1 MRVLLV
7 HANPFHRVLA
17 ASPDTLEQLRS
28 RSGDLAETRIA
39 DPFQAGDWRAN
50 IDDALANFRP
60 DLIGFG
66 VRAIEDV
73 VSLLPE
79 VRALRDRVG
88 TLAPGVPIVA
98 GATTTPD
105 IASALLAHLEIS
117 WSIADDL
124 AFRHLVERASRGLD
138 WRGVAGVIRAT
149 PSGRGS
155 HTTFGGAFL
164 ALAVD

>member
-7 HANPFHRVLA
+7 HANPFQRLLV

-28 RSGDLAETRIA
+28 RLGDLAETRIA
-39 DPFQAGDWRAN
+39 DPFRTGDWRAN
-50 IDDALANFRP
+50 IDDALSDFQP

-88 TLAPGVPIVA
+88 ALAPGVPIVA
-98 GATTTPD
+98 GGTTLPD
-105 IASALLAHLEIS
+105 IAPALLAHLEIS
-117 WSIADDL
+117 WGIADDL
-124 AFRHLVERASRGLD
+124 AFRHLVERAACGLD
-138 WRGVAGVIRAT
+138 WRGVAGVIRAARGG
-149 PSGRGS
+149 SGG

-164 ALAVD
+164 AWP